1 MLQTPR
7 IGYVYEA
14 LGYESM
20 EKFIDRT
27 RDGSVTHLAFFDAN
41 IRGVSEPDELV
52 AAGVKIELIADY
64 SDGSLWQVTN

>member
-1 MLQTPR
+1 M
-7 IGYVYEA
+7 
-14 LGYESM
+14 
-20 EKFIDRT
+20 
-27 RDGSVTHLAFFDAN
+27 THLAFFDAN